1 MAKPLI
7 NMELTGVKEI
17 DQVLREMPSKLT
29 RQVLQSAARK
39 AARPMVADMKAG
51 APKRSGNLRR
61 SIGIKA
67 LKSKVD
73 NLRAVIVVGVRRGK
87 KFKAQHAHLIEFGT
101 KERVAKNPTGL
112 LSFWSKGQQVKIART
127 AGTPAR
133 PFIGPAIARHIE
145 GVKRNYGEYV
155 GKALNSFMKRTIKK
169 HG

>member
-101 KERVAKNPTGL
+101 KERVAKRQASRSCL
-112 LSFWSKGQQVKIART
+112 LEG
-127 AGTPAR
+127 AGRRLPHRHLWFAPA
-133 PFIGPAIARHIE
+133 
-145 GVKRNYGEYV
+145 Y
-155 GKALNSFMKRTIKK
+155 
-169 HG
+169 